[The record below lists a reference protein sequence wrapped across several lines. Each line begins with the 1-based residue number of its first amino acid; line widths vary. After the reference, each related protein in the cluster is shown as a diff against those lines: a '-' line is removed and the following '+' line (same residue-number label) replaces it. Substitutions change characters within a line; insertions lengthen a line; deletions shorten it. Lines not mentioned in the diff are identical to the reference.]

1 MSRRRIALNILVDIT
16 DGGKYAN
23 LALKDALD
31 GVEHEQAKWISALI
45 YKTLDNLYMIDYV
58 IDNYAKGKLHPK
70 IRGVLRIGMC
80 ELLYMST
87 PTSAACNEAVKLTK
101 EIGKGALSGYVNA
114 VMRNAARNPVE
125 ELSMPDD
132 PVKAL
137 CVKYSWPEHILT
149 MLVEQYGE
157 QEAKAIVSYRDGSTM
172 TIRAQTPYTS
182 EKLEEYLR
190 EHGIGFER
198 GSIVSDAFKLKKGFD
213 IANNELFMRG
223 LITAQSESSMLVCKI
238 CNAQKGAHIL
248 DACAAPGGKTAY
260 LSMLIENTG
269 SISAWELHEHR
280 ASLTRKTLDRLNI
293 KNAEVFVRDASK
305 VDEAL
310 KKTMDT
316 VLVDAP
322 CSGLGVTGKPDVKY
336 NKSPESLEYITENQL
351 AILKACS
358 EYVRP
363 GGTLVYSTCTVNKN
377 ENECIVERF
386 LADND
391 EFSADDFSDM
401 LPETLKKRADGG
413 MLTLL
418 AHVDGT
424 EGFFMARMRRR
435 ESAMTR

>member
-1 MSRRRIALNILVDIT
+1 
-16 DGGKYAN
+16 
-23 LALKDALD
+23 
-31 GVEHEQAKWISALI
+31 
-45 YKTLDNLYMIDYV
+45 
-58 IDNYAKGKLHPK
+58 
-70 IRGVLRIGMC
+70 
-80 ELLYMST
+80 
-87 PTSAACNEAVKLTK
+87 
-101 EIGKGALSGYVNA
+101 
-114 VMRNAARNPVE
+114 
-125 ELSMPDD
+125 
-132 PVKAL
+132 
-137 CVKYSWPEHILT
+137 
-149 MLVEQYGE
+149 
-157 QEAKAIVSYRDGSTM
+157 
-172 TIRAQTPYTS
+172 
-182 EKLEEYLR
+182 
-190 EHGIGFER
+190 
-198 GSIVSDAFKLKKGFD
+198 
-213 IANNELFMRG
+213 
-223 LITAQSESSMLVCKI
+223 
-238 CNAQKGAHIL
+238 
-248 DACAAPGGKTAY
+248 
-260 LSMLIENTG
+260 MLIENTG

-316 VLVDAP
+316 VLV
-322 CSGLGVTGKPDVKY
+322 
-336 NKSPESLEYITENQL
+336 ESLEYITENQL

-377 ENECIVERF
+377 ENERIVERF
-386 LADND
+386 LAESD